1 LRLECQLEAFNA
13 ALQSVLGAV
22 PQRPTFAALGCV
34 LLEASLDGQLTLV
47 ADNQEVRAS
56 ASVQAV
62 VSRGGRA
69 AVQANLLSEFTS
81 PLQSSRLR
89 LDEKSQVLRAS
100 SAGLDSRMRCQDAA
114 EFPRMLELEPGY
126 WADVRID
133 TLVQATEQVRTVISR
148 QDSQP
153 VLTGMLIDARQ
164 TAITFAAT
172 DGHRLAERKLRAESG
187 KGVTRVLVPGRWL
200 HLLPRLVKRGTGVAR
215 IQLLGPD
222 RRITF
227 SVPGGELSL
236 QLLEG
241 KFPKYQQFIPPSPP
255 TVVRVPVVQLVS
267 ELRAITVFARDEAH
281 RVELT
286 VSDGRL
292 TAQAVTKDVGRGRID
307 MSAAT
312 EGPSATATVNIGY
325 LTHALES
332 VDDLEAELR
341 FTPDGPLTIAP
352 ASGETYLH
360 VIMQVRPQ
368 R

>member
-1 LRLECQLEAFNA
+1 
-13 ALQSVLGAV
+13 VLGAV

-114 EFPRMLELEPGY
+114 EFPRILELEPGY
-126 WADVRID
+126 WADVRTD

-187 KGVTRVLVPGRWL
+187 QGVTRVLVPGRWL
-200 HLLPRLVKRGTGVAR
+200 HLLPRIVKRGTGVAR

-241 KFPKYQQFIPPSPP
+241 KFPKYQQLIPPSPP

-267 ELRAITVFARDEAH
+267 ELRAITVFATDEAH
-281 RVELT
+281 RVELS

-292 TAQAVTKDVGRGRID
+292 TAQAVTKDVGRGKID
-307 MSAAT
+307 MPVAT

-325 LTHALES
+325 LIHALES

-341 FTPDGPLTIAP
+341 FTPDGPLTIVP

-368 R
+368 P